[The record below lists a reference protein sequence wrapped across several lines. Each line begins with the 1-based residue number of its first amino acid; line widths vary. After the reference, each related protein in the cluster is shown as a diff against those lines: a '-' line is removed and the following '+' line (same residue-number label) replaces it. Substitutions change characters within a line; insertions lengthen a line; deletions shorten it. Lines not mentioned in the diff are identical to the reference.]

1 MRSKN
6 RARPVQSNILSSHDQ
21 ACVALRDAI
30 RSSFLHAS
38 SFPDF
43 LTRVEQAGVRVRP
56 NLSATTGSLN
66 GIRFRSDDLYILSS
80 ALGLGASDFSSGRLK
95 YEAET
100 MREEVEAY
108 TASYRQDF
116 GECRT
121 DEVPK
126 ARPSPRCPS
135 LRVNRAEI
143 SVAASSHEAEV
154 AINGMSIA
162 AALEEEIARVNDLD
176 PSLSNSLYVM
186 LKCGQDTWSR
196 SSPRILTAHA
206 IATHG
211 DTSRPL
217 RAIMYMRDQDRN
229 NALRWVCRGLEP
241 SHALCKVVTPR
252 LRFGVPLDERVIEVA
267 RDIHSKS
274 RRKHDCLDYP
284 GA

>member
-6 RARPVQSNILSSHDQ
+6 RARPSQSNILSSHDH

-43 LTRVEQAGVRVRP
+43 LARVERAGVRVRP
-56 NLSATTGSLN
+56 NLSVTTGSLN

-108 TASYRQDF
+108 TTSYREDF
-116 GECRT
+116 GECRS
-121 DEVPK
+121 DGVPK

-143 SVAASSHEAEV
+143 SVAASLHEAEV
-154 AINGMSIA
+154 AVNENSLSGT
-162 AALEEEIARVNDLD
+162 LEEEIARVNDLD
-176 PSLSNSLYVM
+176 PCLSNSLYAM
-186 LKCGQDTWSR
+186 LKCGQDGWSR
-196 SSPRILTAHA
+196 SSPKILTTHA

-211 DTSRPL
+211 DASRPL

-252 LRFGVPLDERVIEVA
+252 LRFGAPLDERVIEVA
-267 RDIHSKS
+267 RDIHCQS
-274 RRKHDCLDYP
+274 RRKHECLDHP
-284 GA
+284 EA